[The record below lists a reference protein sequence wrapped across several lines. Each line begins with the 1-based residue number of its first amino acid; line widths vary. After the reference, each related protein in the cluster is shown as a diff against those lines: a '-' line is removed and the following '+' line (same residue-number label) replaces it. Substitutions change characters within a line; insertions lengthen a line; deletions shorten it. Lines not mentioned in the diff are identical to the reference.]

1 MNTQNNQPITSDT
14 VDDIELLNVVDNPG
28 GHEVQ
33 QSSDDIYHT
42 AAGLAHRP
50 SA

>member
-1 MNTQNNQPITSDT
+1 MNTQNNQPITSDI
-14 VDDIELLNVVDNPG
+14 VDDIEILSVADNPT

-33 QSSDDIYHT
+33 QSSDDIYHV